1 MTLKVEIQ
9 WADDVAKKFKK
20 LWENDLVEARKRW
33 LTESAIILQWESKK
47 LAPVNNWQL
56 RKSIKFSVYDTY
68 ATVYTN
74 LFYAPFVHEWTR
86 PHLIMPVKK
95 KSLHWINKD
104 WLDIFAKLVHHPWT
118 KENPFFTKAVDNQRS
133 KILERF
139 NTIIQEYIND

>member
-104 WLDIFAKLVHHPWT
+104 WFDIFAKLVHHPWT
-118 KENPFFTKAVDNQRS
+118 KENPFFTKAVNNQRS

>member
-20 LWENDLVEARKRW
+20 LWENDLIEARKRW

-95 KSLHWINKD
+95 KALHRVSKE
-104 WLDIFAKLVHHPWT
+104 WLDIFTRLVHHPWT
-118 KENPFFTKAVDNQRS
+118 KENPFFTKAVNNQRS

>member
-9 WADDVAKKFKK
+9 WADDVARKFKK
-20 LWENDLVEARKRW
+20 LWENDLIEARKRW

-95 KSLHWINKD
+95 KALHWISKE

-118 KENPFFTKAVDNQRS
+118 KENPFFTKAVNNQRS

>member
-20 LWENDLVEARKRW
+20 LWENDLIEARKRW

-95 KSLHWINKD
+95 KALHRVSKE

-118 KENPFFTKAVDNQRS
+118 MENPFFTKAVNNQRS

>member
-20 LWENDLVEARKRW
+20 LWENDLIEARKRR

-95 KSLHWINKD
+95 KSLHWISTFKVIP
-104 WLDIFAKLVHHPWT
+104 LI
-118 KENPFFTKAVDNQRS
+118 
-133 KILERF
+133 
-139 NTIIQEYIND
+139 

>member
-74 LFYAPFVHEWTR
+74 LFYAPFVHEWTS

-95 KSLHWINKD
+95 KALHWINKD

-118 KENPFFTKAVDNQRS
+118 KENPFFTKAVNNQRS